1 MTKPM
6 PRIGVDKLFFAL
18 VTSDTTASAVY
29 GAPKQLPGVSSIG
42 YKPNSQVVKYFADDG
57 VYAVSHGDGGVE
69 VEIKVADLLPE
80 DYATLIGAQISSTG
94 VVEEYNKETP
104 PEVAI
109 GYRSL
114 KSNGYYR
121 YEWLMKGQFSKPD
134 QESATKG
141 ESIEN
146 KDRTIK
152 FTPMNRVSDG
162 KVRRFFDSDGENV
175 PVGLSDSDLVNAS
188 TGWFSGPDYVPVAS
202 GTPLSDVA
210 ASTGAST
217 GEISLAFTAPTGATS
232 VRAQIETFDGTWAY
246 VATKAALNASSTSV
260 IIENLTA
267 GNTYNCRLVVAGG
280 ASNGVSNADSAS
292 AAV

>member
-1 MTKPM
+1 
-6 PRIGVDKLFFAL
+6 
-18 VTSDTTASAVY
+18 
-29 GAPKQLPGVSSIG
+29 LPGVSSIG

-80 DYATLIGAQISSTG
+80 DYATLIGASISSTG

-162 KVRRFFDSDGENV
+162 KVRRFFDSDGESA
-175 PVGLSDSDLVNAS
+175 PVGLTDAMLVNAS
-188 TGWFSGPDYVPVAS
+188 TGWFSKPDYVPVAP
-202 GTPLSDVA
+202 GTVINNLV
-210 ASTGAST
+210 ASTGSSS
-217 GEISLAFTAPTGATS
+217 GEISLAFDAPTNATS
-232 VRAQIETFDGTWAY
+232 VKAQVQDEALGVWAD
-246 VATKAALNASSTSV
+246 ATTAANITAASTTA
-260 IIENLTA
+260 IITGLTA
-267 GNTYNCRLVVAGG
+267 GNTYNCRLIVVGG
-280 ASNGVSNADSAS
+280 DKNGVSNDDSAS